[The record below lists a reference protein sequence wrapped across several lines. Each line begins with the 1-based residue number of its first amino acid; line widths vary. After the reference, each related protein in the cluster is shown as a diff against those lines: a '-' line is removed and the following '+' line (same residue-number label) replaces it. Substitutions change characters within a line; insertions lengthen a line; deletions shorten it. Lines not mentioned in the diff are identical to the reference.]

1 MAHYEKFSKQGLGHI
16 FAHVRRAYTIDKDGH
31 KRYANFGNK
40 EIDTTRT
47 HLNYNLCLNENGVP
61 ANQQK
66 QYERIMQ
73 GKTLPEGYSL
83 TVNNRKDLRVVCS
96 WVVTL
101 PEDVQEGDEE
111 HFFQA
116 VYNHLKEQYPHTV
129 SAWVHNDEGGII
141 HNEDV
146 SKRPKG
152 HLHYLFVPV
161 FHDPKKD
168 IYKVSANELVDRRAL
183 TTFHHDL
190 SKAVAQD
197 LGYEVSIMTGEAT
210 LRREQGLRGSI
221 DILKYKAQ
229 KLAEEYATLK
239 EKFQGSGL
247 KLSAEMAQYI
257 VRTGQKEQFA
267 EYQRNNARQQG
278 EERS

>member
-1 MAHYEKFSKQGLGHI
+1 MLLCPLGAI
-16 FAHVRRAYTIDKDGH
+16 LLWVRIWV
-31 KRYANFGNK
+31 KRF
-40 EIDTTRT
+40 
-47 HLNYNLCLNENGVP
+47 C
-61 ANQQK
+61 
-66 QYERIMQ
+66 
-73 GKTLPEGYSL
+73 GKVSGQRSHA
-83 TVNNRKDLRVVCS
+83 S
-96 WVVTL
+96 
-101 PEDVQEGDEE
+101 Q
-111 HFFQA
+111 H
-116 VYNHLKEQYPHTV
+116 NHLKEQYPHTV

-141 HNEDV
+141 QKEDG

-190 SKAVAQD
+190 SKAVESD

-247 KLSAEMAQYI
+247 KLSAEMAQ
-257 VRTGQKEQFA
+257 
-267 EYQRNNARQQG
+267 
-278 EERS
+278 